1 MRRLFTAALLLLLVV
16 PVASAQSGKGDR
28 TARDAKRAR
37 IVQDFRNTAR
47 GAQTLSSPRAV
58 TRAAGD
64 FNDDGTR
71 DVVVAVPGEDA
82 NLGAVHIFYGG
93 ANGLRTNNDQLIRQS
108 DWCGGAASTAGSG
121 FAQAIAVADFN
132 GDGASDLAV
141 SSPNYDFFGTNTGV
155 VFLFYGNPGGAVT
168 PFDDCQYVEETD
180 TIGGASDGREDN
192 DRFGATLAAGNFG
205 GSGHADLAVGIP
217 DEDVGAQGDAGA
229 VATVYGSANG
239 LTFEFLS
246 GSDGQPRNT
255 TTPPQFFNQTNS
267 LEGVSETGDSFGDAL
282 DAGNL
287 GRTSHA
293 DLAVGVPGED
303 IAETNGAGAVNVIYG
318 SGDGLS
324 SLHDQI
330 WTQDSDGV
338 KDTAEEGEGFG
349 SALAIGNFGKSGA
362 GDLAIGA
369 FLEDGS
375 RAFVVGAVNVLY
387 GSSSGLT
394 ANGSQI
400 WSQDSS
406 GVPDAGEVLDFWGF
420 SLAAGNVGKSG
431 EADLIVGAPLET
443 PGSTDF
449 DDFCPGPIG
458 CAGQITVLYGS
469 NGGLRGQGAKIF
481 NQDSAGVPNAA
492 EAGDEF
498 GFSVAS
504 GNYGEGS
511 PSDVVVG
518 SPFEDIGATNSAG
531 GINVLFGSRTG
542 LTGAGAQFF
551 SQDSSGVEDT
561 AEAGDSFG
569 NGLG

>member
-1 MRRLFTAALLLLLVV
+1 MRRIFTAALLLLLVV
-16 PVASAQSGKGDR
+16 PATSAQAGKSDR
-28 TARDAKRAR
+28 TARDAKRAQ

-47 GAQTLSSPRAV
+47 AQAFSTPSAV
-58 TRAAGD
+58 TRAVGD

-93 ANGLRTNNDQLIRQS
+93 ANGLRTNNDQIIRQS
-108 DWCGGAASTAGSG
+108 NWCGGSAATPGSG
-121 FAQAIAVADFN
+121 FAQAIAAADFN

-168 PFDDCQYVEETD
+168 PLDDCQYVEEGD
-180 TIGGASDGREDN
+180 TIGGASDGREN
-192 DRFGATLAAGNFG
+192 DDHFGATLAAGNFG

-217 DEDVGAQGDAGA
+217 DEDVGALGDAGA
-229 VATVYGSANG
+229 VATVYGSPNG
-239 LTFEFLS
+239 LTFPFLS

-255 TTPPQFFNQTNS
+255 TTSPQFFTQDNS
-267 LEGVSETGDSFGDAL
+267 LEGVSETGDSFGQAL

-287 GRTSHA
+287 GRTPHA

-303 IAETNGAGAVNVIYG
+303 IAETDGAGAVNVVYG
-318 SGDGLS
+318 SGDGLT
-324 SLHDQI
+324 SLKDQI

-338 KDTAEEGEGFG
+338 ADTAEEGDGFG
-349 SALAIGNFGKSGA
+349 SALAIGDFGKSGA
-362 GDLAIGA
+362 GDLAIDV

-387 GSSSGLT
+387 GGSSGLT

-406 GVPDAGEVLDFWGF
+406 GVPDAGEVLDLWGF

-431 EADLIVGAPLET
+431 KADLIVGAPLET

-449 DDFCPGPIG
+449 DSLCPGPIG
-458 CAGQITVLYGS
+458 CAGQVTVIYGA
-469 NGGLRGQGAKIF
+469 NGGLTGNGAKAF
-481 NQDSAGVPNAA
+481 NQNSAGVLDAA
-492 EAGDEF
+492 EASDQF

-504 GNYGEGS
+504 GNYGKGS
-511 PSDVVVG
+511 LSDVVVG
-518 SPFEDIGATNSAG
+518 IPFEDIGATNSAG
-531 GINVLFGSRTG
+531 AINVLFGSSTG
-542 LTGAGAQFF
+542 LTGAGGQFF
-551 SQDSSGVEDT
+551 SQDTSGVEDT